1 MSNRRGVLKGLFGL
15 LLLPWTTGRAG
26 PAAARPLP
34 PGFRL
39 VNGWVLTE
47 RDVAALAALGGP
59 AGSRVE

>member
-26 PAAARPLP
+26 PAAARPLR

-47 RDVAALAALGGP
+47 RDVAALAAL
-59 AGSRVE
+59 